1 MCHIV
6 IPNKDE
12 TFKEEDRILMFL
24 NRVAQW
30 LEGPLNY
37 GRVINIFTKFDSDG
51 DNLLSSDDFSVAMRM
66 MEVCN
71 CCSTF

>member
-1 MCHIV
+1 
-6 IPNKDE
+6 
-12 TFKEEDRILMFL
+12 MFL
-24 NRVAQW
+24 NRVTQW

-51 DNLLSSDDFSVAMRM
+51 DNLLSSDDFFVAMRM

-71 CCSTF
+71 CCFFFFKYEQYGFVSRIIRSAH